1 MKRIKAIHS
10 FSSNGLSLFPGLEVE
25 VEDNF
30 ARDWEEAGLVKILEE
45 EKVEII
51 EKKELTPEESERQSL
66 LQTTFQLGIDLK
78 EDCTNEELED
88 IIFNQMAKRKEAR
101 ATNTENQNVS
111 DENIENQSDI
121 TNEGTNEDTK
131 NADVPKK
138 GKKAKVE

>member
-1 MKRIKAIHS
+1 MKRIKVIHS
-10 FSSNGLSLFPGLEVE
+10 FSSNGLSLFPGLEFE

-45 EKVEII
+45 EKVEAI
-51 EKKELTPEESERQSL
+51 ETKELTPEESERQSL
-66 LQTTFQLGIDLK
+66 LQITFQLGIDLK
-78 EDCTNEELED
+78 EDYTNEELED
-88 IIFNQMAKRKEAR
+88 IIFNEMAKRKEAR

-121 TNEGTNEDTK
+121 NEGTNEDTK

-138 GKKAKVE
+138 GKKAKAE